1 MGDELQ
7 SIYGFRHADVSL
19 FRARR
24 DELAERGGSLSLTR
38 NFRGRKPLL
47 DAVNAVFAQRF
58 GDGYAPLEAGRV
70 QEVESPDVVSDGEGR
85 TGRGDA
91 SKSGWRDAEARR
103 SSSCC

>member
-7 SIYGFRHADVSL
+7 SIYGFRHADVCL

-47 DAVNAVFAQRF
+47 DVVNAVFEERF
-58 GDGYAPLEAGRV
+58 GAIGFYAAGRRAASTGRPAEAGR
-70 QEVESPDVVSDGEGR
+70 
-85 TGRGDA
+85 
-91 SKSGWRDAEARR
+91 R
-103 SSSCC
+103 SRSWSCC